1 MVFFGYM
8 VFSIVLGLLADRYGR
23 WKVSER
29 RGPHVLFLSLPGA
42 TRLAEPVVW

>member
-23 WKVSER
+23 WKVSNC
-29 RGPHVLFLSLPGA
+29 RGLRVLFLHSTGA
-42 TRLAEPVVW
+42 VHLAEPVL

>member
-23 WKVSER
+23 WKVSDCR
-29 RGPHVLFLSLPGA
+29 VPHVLFLSPIMQ
-42 TRLAEPVVW
+42 LAEPMV